1 VVVVSRI
8 AVILLVSVVWGT
20 GCVLRSDGDA
30 VLDADPFAPDANALD
45 ADTTDAGPLT
55 GGISTLA
62 GRGQHG
68 LVDGDRNVALFDD
81 PVNCLVAPDGQVYVA
96 DFNNGAIRHITP
108 EGVVSTLLVQ
118 AGFSR
123 PFGMIFDASG
133 NFWVETDRDSTGALT
148 GALWKVNRTTGQAQR
163 VEDGKGRFRG
173 MGLLSDGRLVLA
185 DYQEHYLAIYN
196 PANRTFVTLAG
207 LKGTPG
213 FADDFGDRARFN
225 IPYDIV
231 VAPGDVII
239 VADYGNHRLRQVTL
253 DGEVTTLAGASQS
266 ASIDGPLATAR
277 FMTPQG
283 LARSAEGAIYVTDP
297 TAKVIRKLEN
307 GAVTTI
313 AGDGMAGYVEA
324 VDPMD
329 ARFYGIE
336 GIDLTADGRY
346 LYIADGNLGDGSPYH
361 RIRRL
366 DFQFD

>member
-1 VVVVSRI
+1 
-8 AVILLVSVVWGT
+8 
-20 GCVLRSDGDA
+20 
-30 VLDADPFAPDANALD
+30 
-45 ADTTDAGPLT
+45 
-55 GGISTLA
+55 
-62 GRGQHG
+62 
-68 LVDGDRNVALFDD
+68 
-81 PVNCLVAPDGQVYVA
+81 
-96 DFNNGAIRHITP
+96 
-108 EGVVSTLLVQ
+108 
-118 AGFSR
+118 
-123 PFGMIFDASG
+123 MIFDASG